1 MLKINKTNALYLLLN
16 GLIFMFILVLM
27 NSYLCYYKTMN
38 RFHTANVIYSSHTRG
53 EIDELY
59 KDDEV
64 FNNVMNKYIKMELE
78 IFTEGDNNKE
88 NTDVYDRNIELANRI
103 SENKYFLSIYH
114 SELNKYKSKDKK
126 ESLILNV
133 FALLVFLLFTVLFRY
148 RTKEK

>member
-38 RFHTANVIYSSHTRG
+38 RFHTANVIYSSHTSG

-64 FNNVMNKYIKMELE
+64 FNNVMNKYTKMELE
-78 IFTEGDNNKE
+78 IFTEGYNNKE
-88 NTDVYDRNIELANRI
+88 NT
-103 SENKYFLSIYH
+103 
-114 SELNKYKSKDKK
+114 
-126 ESLILNV
+126 
-133 FALLVFLLFTVLFRY
+133 
-148 RTKEK
+148 